1 MAGTHLPEAVGCFL
15 GGRCRLVVGTRHGSL
30 RCLGRQS
37 KRWGFPG
44 QTPASCTEGTG
55 EGSHGGCRGP
65 PFLLPTAL
73 WDKHPGGGDRHG
85 DSACPSSGPTD
96 SSSAHHPLGAIQTP
110 PEPEVL
116 GGNLGEQHNGRSP
129 ARAWLS
135 TGSFWARGRGRVRG
149 CAAQEI
155 LILIFHPNP
164 S

>member
-15 GGRCRLVVGTRHGSL
+15 GGRGRLVVGTRHGSR

-37 KRWGFPG
+37 RRWGFPG

-65 PFLLPTAL
+65 PFLLLTAV
-73 WDKHPGGGDRHG
+73 WHKHRGTGDRHG
-85 DSACPSSGPTD
+85 DSAHSSSGTTD
-96 SSSAHHPLGAIQTP
+96 SSGAHHLLAAIQRP
-110 PEPEVL
+110 LEAEVL
-116 GGNLGEQHNGRSP
+116 GGNHREQHSGCSP

-135 TGSFWARGRGRVRG
+135 TGSHWARGHGRVRG

-155 LILIFHPNP
+155 LVLIFHPNL